1 MSKPVGIALIG
12 LGWWGKKML
21 SVLQAA
27 PSDIKVVRA
36 VEPNLESA
44 KALCAEKGI
53 SLSAE

>member
-44 KALCAEKGI
+44 KALCEEKGI